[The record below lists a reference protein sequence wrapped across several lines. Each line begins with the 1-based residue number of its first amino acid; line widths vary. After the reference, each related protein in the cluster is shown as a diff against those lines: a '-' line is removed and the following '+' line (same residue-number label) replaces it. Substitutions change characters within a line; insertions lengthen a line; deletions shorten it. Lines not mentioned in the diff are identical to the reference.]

1 MPRSVAGAKSGA
13 GSDLRTDK
21 SAAKAKAAKDDIQ
34 VGDAISAA
42 HGGGA
47 EWYSGRVAEV
57 AADGTYA
64 VRFDDGQDYGGTI
77 GDALDERSAACQFDD
92 GTSDVIRFPD
102 PDVRVTRVGPEAP
115 AAKPAAKPRAKPPRA
130 ARTAPAAAPSS
141 AAKASP
147 MLP

>member
-64 VRFDDGQDYGGTI
+64 VRFDDGEHEEGVQRGAIKPLSRPPLHLYA
-77 GDALDERSAACQFDD
+77 DAGEYEQVEKLLAAL
-92 GTSDVIRFPD
+92 RP
-102 PDVRVTRVGPEAP
+102 PPAP
-115 AAKPAAKPRAKPPRA
+115 AP
-130 ARTAPAAAPSS
+130 
-141 AAKASP
+141 
-147 MLP
+147 